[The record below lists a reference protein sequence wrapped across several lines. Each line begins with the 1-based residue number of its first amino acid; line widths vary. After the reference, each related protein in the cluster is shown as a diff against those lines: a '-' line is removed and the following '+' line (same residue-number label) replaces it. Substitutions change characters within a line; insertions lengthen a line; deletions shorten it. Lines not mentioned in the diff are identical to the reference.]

1 MDNEV
6 GCPFCGTKIKVDASE
21 HLKVQHQGTNPS
33 ITDANIKLAQHM
45 MKLEQRIKSLESH

>member
-6 GCPFCGTKIKVDASE
+6 DCPFCGTKIKVDASE

-33 ITDANIKLAQHM
+33 ITDADIKLAQHM

>member
-6 GCPFCGTKIKVDASE
+6 NCPLCEQPIKADAKD
-21 HLKVQHQGTNPS
+21 HLAVHKEQDPN
-33 ITDANIKLAQHM
+33 ITDVDIKLAQHM